1 MRHLVHDLLNNSVF
15 LFLLCYSLVVV
26 PTLGIMYVH
35 QDTLNEIKE
44 NEPED
49 LQS

>member
-26 PTLGIMYVH
+26 PTLGIMYIH
-35 QDTLNEIKE
+35 QDASNEIAK
-44 NEPED
+44 NDSED
-49 LQS
+49 LQP